1 MVAVSFGNGVAM
13 RNARNVKQFLI
24 FVDRDHVLLLYIII
38 IYYYIY
44 IYILHLK

>member
-38 IYYYIY
+38 YIY